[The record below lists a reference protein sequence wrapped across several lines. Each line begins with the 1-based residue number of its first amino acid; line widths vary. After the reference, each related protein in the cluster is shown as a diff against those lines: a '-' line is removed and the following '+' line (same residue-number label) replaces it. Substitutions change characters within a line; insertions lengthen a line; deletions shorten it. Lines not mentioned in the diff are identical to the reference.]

1 MSTLPTEKTAN
12 LRQRMLRFGTCS
24 WKYPSWVGIVY
35 SGVEANF
42 LAEYSARYPTVEI
55 DQWFWSLFDTDSIGL
70 PQVDTVA
77 EYLSA
82 VPDDFQFTIKAPNS
96 VTLTHFYKKGGQR
109 DVGENPYFLSPKL
122 FADFLD
128 RISPMKTQTAL
139 IMLQFEYLNRQKM
152 SGPDEF
158 LRQLDAFF
166 EEVGAEWPLGVEI
179 RNPNF
184 LKDPY
189 FKTLSARGVT
199 PVFCEGYFLPP
210 VTSVYEKQ
218 KQHLSGTGMLRL
230 LGPDR
235 QGIERATGKK
245 WDHIVAARDEQL
257 PAIADMIVDMLAR
270 GLDVIVNVNNHY
282 EGSAPLSIEK
292 LERLVDERRER
303 FSQILV

>member
-1 MSTLPTEKTAN
+1 MSTLPTEDEGSGG
-12 LRQRMLRFGTCS
+12 QRTLRFGTCS
-24 WKYPSWVGIVY
+24 WKYPSWAGLVY
-35 SGVEANF
+35 SSAEANF
-42 LAEYSARYPTVEI
+42 LAEYAERYPTVEI

-70 PQVDTVA
+70 PQISTVA

-96 VTLTHFYKKGGQR
+96 ITLTHFCKKGNQR
-109 DVGENPYFLSPKL
+109 GTGENPYFLSPKL

-128 RISPMKTQTAL
+128 RISAMRSQTAL

-152 SGPDEF
+152 GGADEF
-158 LRQLDAFF
+158 LRRLETFL

-184 LKDPY
+184 LKSPY
-189 FKTLSARGVT
+189 FETHDVT

-210 VTSVYEKQ
+210 VVSVYEEHKER
-218 KQHLSGTGMLRL
+218 LSGTGMLRL

-235 QGIERATGKK
+235 QGIEKATGKK
-245 WDHIVAARDEQL
+245 WNRIVAAKDEGL
-257 PAIADMIVDMLAR
+257 PAIADMIVDMIAR

-282 EGSAPLSIEK
+282 EGSAPLSIER

-303 FSQILV
+303 FSQIR